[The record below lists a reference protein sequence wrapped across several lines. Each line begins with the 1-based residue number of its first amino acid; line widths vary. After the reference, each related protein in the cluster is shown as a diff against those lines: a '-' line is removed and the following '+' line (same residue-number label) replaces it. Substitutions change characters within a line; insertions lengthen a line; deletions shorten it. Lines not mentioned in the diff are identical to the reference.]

1 MRAAAEPARPG
12 TVEGRAGL
20 RHVLVVLCLTQIT
33 SWGVLFYAFPVLA
46 PGIAADTGWS
56 VTAVIGAF
64 SVAQLVSAAAGVP
77 VGRLLDRIGPRVV
90 MTVGSLVAV
99 GSLVGMASA
108 RSLPW
113 FFAWWVLIGAS
124 MSATL
129 YQPAFAALTRWYGDR
144 RVQALTALTLI
155 GGLASTVFAPLT
167 ALLAEHLDWR
177 QTYLV
182 LAGVL
187 AVLTVPAHLFGLRL
201 PWSKLPPAAHEAE
214 NPRAIARSRPFVVL
228 VVAMSLGG
236 VAVYAVVVA
245 MVPLLAERGLSTT
258 LAAWALG
265 LGGVGQVLGRLG
277 YARLV
282 ARTTVRVRTV
292 SILLAASTTALLLG
306 LIPGPAVALIAAS
319 VLTGTARGVFTLLH
333 ATAITDRWGTR
344 HYGRLN
350 GLLHAPLAVTA
361 AVSPWIATAVAERLG
376 GYPAVF
382 ALLAATGAVA
392 ALLAT
397 RSVPVGGVL
406 PHARPRA

>member
-1 MRAAAEPARPG
+1 M
-12 TVEGRAGL
+12 
-20 RHVLVVLCLTQIT
+20 VLCLTQIT
-33 SWGVLFYAFPVLA
+33 GWGVLFYAFPVLA
-46 PGIAADTGWS
+46 PDIAADTGWS
-56 VTAVIGAF
+56 TTAVIGAF

-77 VGRLLDRIGPRVV
+77 VGRVLDRIGPRAV

-99 GSLVGMASA
+99 GSLAGMASA

-113 FFAWWVLIGAS
+113 FFGWWVLIGAS

-129 YQPAFAALTRWYGDR
+129 YQPAFAALTRWHGDR
-144 RVQALTALTLI
+144 RVQALTALTLV

-182 LAGVL
+182 LAAVA
-187 AVLTVPAHLFGLRL
+187 AVLTVPAHFFGLRL
-201 PWSKLPPAAHEAE
+201 PWTALPPVEHHAE
-214 NPRAIARSRPFVVL
+214 NPTVIARSRPFVVL

-282 ARTTVRVRTV
+282 QRTTVRVRTV

-306 LIPGPAVALIAAS
+306 LLPGPAVALIAAS
-319 VLTGTARGVFTLLH
+319 VPAGTARGVFTLLH

-344 HYGRLN
+344 HYGRLS
-350 GLLHAPLAVTA
+350 GLLQAPLAVTA

-376 GYPAVF
+376 GYPTVF
-382 ALLAATGAVA
+382 VLLAATGAVA

-397 RSVPVGGVL
+397 RSVPADA
-406 PHARPRA
+406 H

>member
-1 MRAAAEPARPG
+1 M
-12 TVEGRAGL
+12 EGRAGP
-20 RHVLVVLCLTQIT
+20 RRALVVLCLTQIT

-56 VTAVIGAF
+56 TTAVIGAF
-64 SVAQLVSAAAGVP
+64 SVAQLVSAACGVP
-77 VGRLLDRIGPRVV
+77 VGRVLDRAGPRVV

-99 GSLVGMASA
+99 GALVGMASA

-113 FFAWWVLIGAS
+113 FSGWWVVIGAS

-129 YQPAFAALTRWYGDR
+129 YQPAFAALTRWYGER
-144 RVQALTALTLI
+144 RVRALTTLTLV
-155 GGLASTVFAPLT
+155 GGFASTVFAPLT

-177 QTYLV
+177 RTYLV
-182 LAGVL
+182 LAVAL

-201 PWSKLPPAAHEAE
+201 PWPALPPPAHETAS
-214 NPRAIARSRPFVVL
+214 PRAIARSRPFVVL

-245 MVPLLAERGLSTT
+245 LVPLLAERGLSTT
-258 LAAWALG
+258 VAAWALG

-282 ARTTVRVRTV
+282 ERTTVRARTV
-292 SILLAASTTALLLG
+292 AVLVGASATALLLG
-306 LIPGPAVALIAAS
+306 VVPGPAALLITAA
-319 VLTGTARGVFTLLH
+319 VLAGTARGVFTLLH

-344 HYGRLN
+344 HYGRLS
-350 GLLHAPLAVTA
+350 GLLQAPLAVTA
-361 AVSPWIATAVAERLG
+361 AVSPWIATAVAAHLG

-382 ALLAATGAVA
+382 VLLAAAGAVA

-397 RSVPVGGVL
+397 RSVPAGA
-406 PHARPRA
+406 HRRARDR